1 MTSTSWGM
9 WAILLFVAFLSGSL
23 PFSVWIGRWGLKRDI
38 RGVGDHN
45 PGATNVF
52 RAGGKGLGALA
63 LLLDMLKGA
72 IPVGVAYF
80 GLGLSGWPLATI
92 CWMPVLGHAFSP
104 FLGFQGGKAVAV
116 TGGIWIGLTAWE
128 GITVGGVAL
137 LLFFALL
144 TVDGWAL
151 MAAQAVLLSYF
162 ALTPDSFNGL
172 VQRPDFVSVI
182 LPAWLGIVAI
192 LIYKHRHDL
201 TQRPDLRL
209 KWRPG
214 PRRRVP

>member
-1 MTSTSWGM
+1 MAT
-9 WAILLFVAFLSGSL
+9 AAFLSGAL
-23 PFSVWIGRWGLKRDI
+23 PFSVWIGKLGLRRDI
-38 RGVGDHN
+38 RRVGDSN

-72 IPVGVAYF
+72 IPVGFAYF
-80 GLGLSGWPLATI
+80 GLGLTGPPLAAL

-104 FLGFQGGKAVAV
+104 FLGFRGGKAVAV
-116 TGGIWIGLTAWE
+116 TGGVLIGLTAWE
-128 GITVGGVAL
+128 GITVGGLAL

-151 MAAQAVLLSYF
+151 MLAMTTVLAYF

-172 VQRPDFVSVI
+172 VQRPDFASVI
-182 LPAWLGIVAI
+182 LPAWAGIMAV
-192 LIYKHRHDL
+192 LIWKHRADL
-201 TQRPDLRL
+201 AQRPRLRA
-209 KWRPG
+209 RQP
-214 PRRRVP
+214 